1 MGLLHL
7 VLFLAYHDKKWE
19 FYEWVLKRLCELHE
33 FRHAMENFEMISN
46 EKNNNE
52 QISEKNNIYTQR
64 HATYH
69 YFEI

>member
-1 MGLLHL
+1 MGLFHL

-52 QISEKNNIYTQR
+52 QISEKIQHLHTETR
-64 HATYH
+64 HLSL
-69 YFEI
+69 F